1 MTPTALL
8 ARAAAAEV
16 DCLALTDHD
25 TLAGQAE
32 ARAAALQQGVT
43 LISGIELS
51 VCWDSREL
59 HMVGLAFDPEH
70 PAIVSL
76 VASQQQARTLRA
88 QRIGAKLDRA
98 ATLVNSYERAV
109 ELSGQQAPG
118 RPWFA
123 KMLLAEGRVRDE
135 QHAFNRY
142 LKPGQSCF
150 VATPWAS
157 LENAVHAVR
166 CAGGVAV
173 LAHPLRYGF
182 TRRKLRR
189 CLEQFIAAGGEGL
202 EVLTPGLNPQQ
213 QLLLNECLRDFSL
226 HASGGSDFHTP
237 QQSWLELGRLPPVPD
252 GMPLVQNLF
261 DRLPEVPSASR
272 IAAL

>member
-1 MTPTALL
+1 MVPVAPAGRNRRVRGRSPADSLIYWRRDISQPRFDFHCHSLASDGALTPTALL

-32 ARAAALQQGVT
+32 ARVAAQQQGVT

-70 PAIVSL
+70 PAMVSL
-76 VASQQQARTLRA
+76 VEAQQQARTVRA

-98 ATLVNSYERAV
+98 ATLVDSYERAV
-109 ELSGQQAPG
+109 DLSGQQAPG

-123 KMLLAEGRVRDE
+123 KMLLAAGRVRDE

-157 LENAVHAVR
+157 LEEAAQAVR
-166 CAGGVAV
+166 AV
-173 LAHPLRYGF
+173 LGID
-182 TRRKLRR
+182 TEMK
-189 CLEQFIAAGGEGL
+189 
-202 EVLTPGLNPQQ
+202 
-213 QLLLNECLRDFSL
+213 
-226 HASGGSDFHTP
+226 
-237 QQSWLELGRLPPVPD
+237 
-252 GMPLVQNLF
+252 
-261 DRLPEVPSASR
+261 
-272 IAAL
+272 